1 MSQASTTIHELPVDL
16 VAQSSNLHSTIFR
29 NIIASCARVA
39 AVSLVA
45 LVLPAFLIRHL
56 PVQVYAAWVL
66 IIQLGA
72 YVSYLDFGIQAAI
85 SKFVAEHD
93 ARDNHLAAGRYA
105 SAGFV
110 LMCLAGGLGV
120 GLTAVLAWR
129 VPTLFASMPANLYH
143 DVRISLML
151 VGASL
156 CFGLV
161 CAVYSAV
168 FLGLQRYWIPT
179 TITIVNRASFAAVII
194 AVIVLRGNL
203 VAMGLGVA
211 VVNVATGVMQV
222 LAWRGKASHVCLS
235 IRLVEFGVLKKVAR
249 FCSLQS
255 IWTTAML
262 CISGFDIA
270 IVGHFDYLETAY
282 YSIATMPTSFV
293 LLIISSLMN
302 PLMPATSALST
313 RRDPSEM
320 GAVLAR
326 VTRYTS
332 ITLLLSGL
340 PLVVF
345 GFFILR
351 IWVGPEYAVHTLKYL
366 RVLVLANVL
375 RNLCAPYATML
386 TATGKQG
393 PATAAAI
400 SEAVVNLGSSLYLA
414 SRFGA
419 IGVAIGTL
427 LGSVVSILLHFTIT
441 MHFTGQTFAI
451 SRSRLFAKG
460 LVRPAIIAIPSLL
473 FLPFWWSPSH
483 MSLSVSFT
491 VVWSVATVA
500 LAWCVGLR
508 NEERNELIRL
518 VRNWWEISLRSA

>member
-1 MSQASTTIHELPVDL
+1 M
-16 VAQSSNLHSTIFR
+16 
-29 NIIASCARVA
+29 IA
-39 AVSLVA
+39 
-45 LVLPAFLIRHL
+45 
-56 PVQVYAAWVL
+56 
-66 IIQLGA
+66 
-72 YVSYLDFGIQAAI
+72 
-85 SKFVAEHD
+85 
-93 ARDNHLAAGRYA
+93 
-105 SAGFV
+105 
-110 LMCLAGGLGV
+110 
-120 GLTAVLAWR
+120 
-129 VPTLFASMPANLYH
+129 
-143 DVRISLML
+143 
-151 VGASL
+151 
-156 CFGLV
+156 
-161 CAVYSAV
+161 
-168 FLGLQRYWIPT
+168 
-179 TITIVNRASFAAVII
+179 
-194 AVIVLRGNL
+194 LRGNL

-211 VVNVATGVMQV
+211 VVNVVTGVIQV

-235 IRLVEFGVLKKVAR
+235 IRLVEFGVLKKAAR

-313 RRDPSEM
+313 QRDPSEM
-320 GAVLAR
+320 GDVLAR

-332 ITLLLSGL
+332 TVLLVTGL

-351 IWVGPEYAVHTLKYL
+351 VWVGPEYALHTLKYL
-366 RVLVLANVL
+366 RILVLANML

-441 MHFTGQTFAI
+441 MHFTREAFAI
-451 SRSRLFAKG
+451 SRSRLFVKG
-460 LVRPAIIAIPSLL
+460 LLKPAVIAIPSMLL
-473 FLPFWWSPSH
+473 LPFWWPSSSV
-483 MSLSVSFT
+483 SLSVSFT
-491 VVWSVATVA
+491 VFWGVTTLA
-500 LAWCVGLR
+500 LAWYVGLR
-508 NEERNELIRL
+508 NEEREELVRL
-518 VRNWWEISLRSA
+518 VRNWCDLSLRSA

>member
-1 MSQASTTIHELPVDL
+1 MSEASTTIHDLPADVL
-16 VAQSSNLHSTIFR
+16 TKSSNFRSTIFR
-29 NIIASCARVA
+29 NIIASFARVA
-39 AVSLVA
+39 AVSVVA

-72 YVSYLDFGIQAAI
+72 YVSYLDLGIQAAI
-85 SKFVAEHD
+85 SKFVAEYD
-93 ARDNHLAAGRYA
+93 ARGNDLAAGRHA
-105 SAGFV
+105 SAGFALMFVAGV
-110 LMCLAGGLGV
+110 LGL
-120 GLTAVLAWR
+120 GLTALLAWR
-129 VPTLFASMPANLYH
+129 VPTLFASMPANLYRE
-143 DVRISLML
+143 VRISLMF
-151 VGASL
+151 VGSSL

-194 AVIVLRGNL
+194 AVIALRGNL

-211 VVNVATGVMQV
+211 VVNVVTGVIQV

-313 RRDPSEM
+313 QRDPSEM
-320 GAVLAR
+320 GDVLAR

-332 ITLLLSGL
+332 TVLLVTGL

-351 IWVGPEYAVHTLKYL
+351 VWVGAEYALHTLKYL
-366 RVLVLANVL
+366 RILVLANML

-441 MHFTGQTFAI
+441 MHFTREAFAI
-451 SRSRLFAKG
+451 SRSRLFVKG
-460 LVRPAIIAIPSLL
+460 LLKPAVIAIPSILL
-473 FLPFWWSPSH
+473 LPFWWPSSSV
-483 MSLSVSFT
+483 SLSVSFT
-491 VVWSVATVA
+491 VFWGVTTLA
-500 LAWCVGLR
+500 LAWYVGLI
-508 NEERNELIRL
+508 NEERDELVRL
-518 VRNWWEISLRSA
+518 VRNWCDLSLRSA